1 MTDEQPDTVSF
12 GSQRPPAAAPGWTRR
27 VRGVRGSVILA
38 VAVVLGG
45 LGAAGGLLIA
55 HQDDTIH
62 HLRTALA
69 QARSSA
75 PARAGTAR
83 AGTAGVGTALP
94 AESDSALFTVP
105 DVTGGSLYVIATA
118 DPPRPGSAP
127 LTWLYIYDQ
136 HAKPG
141 ARYGLLV
148 GVCDGQH
155 VAPADLADGTANQV
169 GDLTIVAPNL
179 DLDARAGDV
188 WILVVQWQDGLTLG
202 GVQGPLIGTGAKFL
216 RSAPPC

>member
-1 MTDEQPDTVSF
+1 VTDEQPDTVSF
-12 GSQRPPAAAPGWTRR
+12 GSQRPPVVAPRWARR
-27 VRGVRGSVILA
+27 VRGSRRVRGYAILA

-45 LGAAGGLLIA
+45 LGTVAGLLIA
-55 HQDDTIH
+55 HQNDTIN

-75 PARAGTAR
+75 SASASAGAD
-83 AGTAGVGTALP
+83 TALP
-94 AESDSALFTVP
+94 VESDSALFTVP
-105 DVTGGSLYVIATA
+105 DVTGGSLYVVATA

-179 DLDARAGDV
+179 DLDARAGNV

-202 GVQGPLIGTGAKFL
+202 GVQGPLIGTGARFL

>member
-1 MTDEQPDTVSF
+1 VTDEQPDTVSF
-12 GSQRPPAAAPGWTRR
+12 GSQRPPVVAPRWARR
-27 VRGVRGSVILA
+27 YTILA

-45 LGAAGGLLIA
+45 LATAGGLLLA
-55 HQDDTIH
+55 HQNDTIN

-75 PARAGTAR
+75 SAGAD
-83 AGTAGVGTALP
+83 TALP
-94 AESDSALFTVP
+94 VESDSALFTVP
-105 DVTGGSLYVIATA
+105 DVTGGSLYVVATA

-179 DLDARAGDV
+179 DLDARAGNV